1 MSKISNEKA
10 GLDNMALPGNMDAV
24 QVSKA
29 SLVLRAINHPLR
41 QKMLRYIHQREGANV
56 TDIYIKLRLEQSVTS
71 QHLAI
76 LRKAGFVNTNRD
88 GKQIYYSINYD
99 KLNQVQELSR
109 QILEN

>member
-1 MSKISNEKA
+1 MSKTLNDKK
-10 GLDNMALPGNMDAV
+10 GLDSLELPGNMDAV
-24 QVSKA
+24 QVAKA
-29 SLVLRAINHPLR
+29 SLILRAINHPLR

-88 GKQIYYSINYD
+88 GKQIYYSINYE
-99 KLNQVQELSR
+99 KLTHVQELSR